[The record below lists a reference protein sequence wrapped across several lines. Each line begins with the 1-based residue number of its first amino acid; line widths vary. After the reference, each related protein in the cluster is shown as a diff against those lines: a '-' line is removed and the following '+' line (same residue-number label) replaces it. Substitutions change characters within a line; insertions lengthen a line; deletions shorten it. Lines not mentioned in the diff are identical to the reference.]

1 MITRAIFGGH
11 SLRQGIAAAL
21 GLTVV
26 LSAVAQ
32 DMNLT
37 AISRDVP
44 SFELTELNADT
55 WTPESFDGKPYVVNF
70 WATWCAPCV
79 HELPS
84 MNRAAEQLLPE
95 GVGMVAINLGE
106 EADLINNFLEEVP
119 IDFPVLLGNPMTFPN
134 WEVKGMPTTYIVSA
148 DGKLIAEAVG
158 PREWDTPE
166 FIDYMLSLR

>member
-1 MITRAIFGGH
+1 MAAVFG
-11 SLRQGIAAAL
+11 LA
-21 GLTVV
+21 LTVSV
-26 LSAVAQ
+26 TAQ

-44 SFELTELNADT
+44 SFELAELNADA
-55 WTPESFDGKPYVVNF
+55 WTPKSFAGKPYVVNF

-79 HELPS
+79 HELPA

-106 EADLINNFLEEVP
+106 DADLINNFLQDVP

-158 PREWDTPE
+158 PREWDAPE